1 MALKG
6 PAMAQALYGHVDYRP
21 SDDLDV
27 WIHPGDFAKASGI
40 MESLGFTPLVS
51 LSTDEARAHMQ
62 AGWDRGYR
70 SPAGDY
76 VVELCTGMAPSY
88 FARPP
93 EVDVFWAGAQELTLE
108 GGRVRTPGPEALLEL
123 LCLHGTKHGWSRL
136 LWVADVA
143 ALGGAKGGIDWAAL
157 SHLTNRHGT
166 ERMTA
171 LGFSLARVYLGA
183 DIPWKP
189 APVALVQRASR
200 FLSGRE
206 RCAGSRQEMGFH
218 LAARERWRDR
228 ARYVVLALFMPGF
241 GDWRWVR
248 LPRSLFGLYWILR
261 PFRLLRGGGNKI

>member
-1 MALKG
+1 MKREGGISDNTPEFEFLCRAVGCALGYRRPSFPEAIPGMLNQSLLIQLAMRHRCLPLLAEGLARVRQEGQPSWVTFGPEMQARMNRALAVGAGRAVFLARRLVSLSGTFKDAGVRAMALKG

-93 EVDVFWAGAQELTLE
+93 EVDVLWAGAQELTLE

-123 LCLHGTKHGWSRL
+123 LCLHGTKHGWSR
-136 LWVADVA
+136 
-143 ALGGAKGGIDWAAL
+143 
-157 SHLTNRHGT
+157 
-166 ERMTA
+166 
-171 LGFSLARVYLGA
+171 
-183 DIPWKP
+183 
-189 APVALVQRASR
+189 
-200 FLSGRE
+200 
-206 RCAGSRQEMGFH
+206 
-218 LAARERWRDR
+218 
-228 ARYVVLALFMPGF
+228 
-241 GDWRWVR
+241 
-248 LPRSLFGLYWILR
+248 
-261 PFRLLRGGGNKI
+261 